1 MMKGLGRDV
10 CSMGEQ
16 PRQTLLTGEKFGVRL
31 SSGSLRSLH
40 VYPLA
45 GAEGLG
51 PKGGI
56 WEDSQR
62 SPNSGLMSQ
71 GVLEITLARAFAWA

>member
-1 MMKGLGRDV
+1 MKGLGRDV

-16 PRQTLLTGEKFGVRL
+16 PRQTLLMGEKFKVRL
-31 SSGSLRSLH
+31 SSGSPRPLH
-40 VYPLA
+40 VYPFA
-45 GAEGLG
+45 GAEGLA

-62 SPNSGLMSQ
+62 SPSSGVDVSECS
-71 GVLEITLARAFAWA
+71 GDHSG

>member
-1 MMKGLGRDV
+1 MVKGLGRDV

-16 PRQTLLTGEKFGVRL
+16 PSQALLMGEKFGVRL

-40 VYPLA
+40 VYPFA

-56 WEDSQR
+56 WEDS
-62 SPNSGLMSQ
+62 GLMPQ